1 MKSDVYDDIPQM
13 FPLRPFQFNQ
23 TKKFYE
29 NNQSSYPVYNI
40 KAGLK
45 VDYNFINYEGRI
57 IFFFQIL
64 FLFIELNVPLY
75 SAIAFYLYLES
86 IKAFPISYN
95 DFDQKDLIDRIAPEP
110 LIEFETGIHDEHKQF
125 GLS

>member
-29 NNQSSYPVYNI
+29 NNHNSYPVNNI

-57 IFFFQIL
+57 IFFFQIS
-64 FLFIELNVPLY
+64 FLF
-75 SAIAFYLYLES
+75 
-86 IKAFPISYN
+86 
-95 DFDQKDLIDRIAPEP
+95 
-110 LIEFETGIHDEHKQF
+110 
-125 GLS
+125 

>member
-1 MKSDVYDDIPQM
+1 M
-13 FPLRPFQFNQ
+13 FPLRRFQFNQ

-29 NNQSSYPVYNI
+29 NNHSYAVNNI

-45 VDYNFINYEGRI
+45 VDYNFINYEGEI
-57 IFFFQIL
+57 IFFFRIS
-64 FLFIELNVPLY
+64 FLFWELNVPLY

-86 IKAFPISYN
+86 IMAFPISYN

-110 LIEFETGIHDEHKQF
+110 LIEFKTGIHDEHKQF